1 MVRDE
6 LGSLAAFVA
15 VAEARSFTRAA
26 GRLGTSQSA
35 LSHRIRRL
43 EARLG
48 VILLSR
54 NTRSVSVTDAGAQL
68 LETLG
73 PALDDIEGKL
83 TALKS
88 DGERIAG
95 TLRIT
100 TADHAAETILW
111 PALKKIIS
119 AHPHISVD
127 VSVENRF
134 VDIVA
139 ERFDA
144 GIRMGGNV
152 DQDMIAIPI
161 GPAEA
166 LAAAASPVYL
176 SKHGVPET
184 PQDLSGHRCIARR
197 MPSLDG
203 IPSWE
208 FSKDDRKQR
217 IRVGSGL
224 AFDRPEM
231 LLQAAADGFGICYVL
246 ESQARPYLERGAL
259 TRLLVDW
266 SPSVA
271 GYHLYFSSRR
281 QKSPALNLL
290 VEAIRYSEPTSRKQ
304 KSTSN

>member
-139 ERFDA
+139 EHSMPGFVWGA
-144 GIRMGGNV
+144 TLIR
-152 DQDMIAIPI
+152 
-161 GPAEA
+161 
-166 LAAAASPVYL
+166 
-176 SKHGVPET
+176 T
-184 PQDLSGHRCIARR
+184 
-197 MPSLDG
+197 
-203 IPSWE
+203 
-208 FSKDDRKQR
+208 
-217 IRVGSGL
+217 
-224 AFDRPEM
+224 
-231 LLQAAADGFGICYVL
+231 
-246 ESQARPYLERGAL
+246 
-259 TRLLVDW
+259 
-266 SPSVA
+266 
-271 GYHLYFSSRR
+271 
-281 QKSPALNLL
+281 
-290 VEAIRYSEPTSRKQ
+290 
-304 KSTSN
+304 

>member
-15 VAEARSFTRAA
+15 VAEAKSFTRAA

-43 EARLG
+43 EERLG
-48 VILLSR
+48 VTLLSR
-54 NTRSVSVTDAGAQL
+54 STRSVSVTEAGARL
-68 LETLG
+68 METLG

-83 TALKS
+83 NALKG
-88 DGERIAG
+88 DAAKVAG

-111 PALKKIIS
+111 PALRRLLPD
-119 AHPHISVD
+119 HPDISVD

-144 GIRMGGNV
+144 GIRLGANV
-152 DQDMIAIPI
+152 AQDMVAVPI
-161 GPAEA
+161 GPPETLA
-166 LAAAASPVYL
+166 LVGSPGYL
-176 SKHGVPET
+176 SSHGIPET

-203 IPSWE
+203 ISSWE
-208 FSKDDRKQR
+208 FSKGGRKQR
-217 IRVGSGL
+217 VRVKGEL

-231 LLQAAADGFGICYVL
+231 ILQAAIDGFGICYVL
-246 ESQARPYLERGAL
+246 ESQARPFIERGRL
-259 TRLLVDW
+259 TRFMTDW
-266 SPSVA
+266 CPSIP
-271 GYHLYFSSRR
+271 GYHLYFSSRK
-281 QKSPALNLL
+281 QKSPALSLL
-290 VEAIRYSEPTSRKQ
+290 VEAMRR
-304 KSTSN
+304 NGG